1 MKIIFGRVLIVVPAI
16 ALQIAWFFF
25 FLTNINGV
33 MGEHLGKALHL
44 IFTLLAVLFVTSL
57 VAKRDE
63 STYRLLWVLVIT
75 ALPIF
80 GAMLYLM
87 LGHKSTGKKL
97 RWRLGRSKKKCFP
110 LPNSVSLMNLSRK

>member
-1 MKIIFGRVLIVVPAI
+1 MKKIFGRVLIVVPAI

-97 RWRLGRSKKKCFP
+97 RWRLGRSKKCFP